1 MIISKTPFR
10 MSFFGG
16 GTDYPEWYL
25 KHGGCV
31 LSSTFDKYC
40 YITCRTLPPFFDH
53 KYRIT
58 YSKVEHRKSLDHIE
72 HSAIKA
78 AIQKSRF
85 LDGLEIHCDA
95 DLPART
101 GLGSSSTF
109 IVGLI
114 NALAHLQGQKLSPK
128 ALAESTIEIER
139 EVLFETVGSQDQYAA
154 AFGGLNLIKFSQTG
168 KISVEPVFVEPKRF
182 QNFQNHFMLFF
193 TGISRSAPVIA
204 KKKVAQFDSK
214 HAELSLMHSNVIEAT
229 QILKSSSDIQAF
241 GELMHTNWL
250 IKKSLCNSISNPEID
265 AAYSEARRAGAIGG
279 KLLGAGGGGFLL
291 MFVSPEKQS
300 SVKVALSNLIHVP
313 FKFENKGAEIIYN
326 GNKELN
332 FQTLGCRGVA

>member
-25 KHGGCV
+25 KNGGLV

-40 YITCRTLPPFFDH
+40 YITCRNLPPFFDH

-58 YSKVEHRKSLDHIE
+58 YSQVEHKKSVFDIE
-72 HSAIKA
+72 HKAIKA
-78 AIQKSRF
+78 VIQKSGIIE
-85 LDGLEIHCDA
+85 GLEIHCDA

-109 IVGLI
+109 IVGLT
-114 NALAHLQGQKLSPK
+114 NALAHLQAQKLSPK
-128 ALAESTIEIER
+128 ALAEATIEIER
-139 EVLFETVGSQDQYAA
+139 KVLLETVGSQDQYAA

-168 KISVEPVFVEPKRF
+168 KINVEPVFLEPRRY
-182 QNFQNHFMLFF
+182 QNFQEHLMLFF

-204 KKKVAQFDSK
+204 KKKVAQFESK
-214 HAELSLMHSNVIEAT
+214 HAELSLMHSSVIEAT
-229 QILKSSSDIQAF
+229 KVLENSSDIQGF

-250 IKKSLCNSISNPEID
+250 LKKSLCDSISNPKID
-265 AAYSEARRAGAIGG
+265 AAYTAARRAGAIGG
-279 KLLGAGGGGFLL
+279 KILGAGGGGFLL
-291 MFVSPEKQS
+291 MFVPPEKQP
-300 SVKVALSNLIHVP
+300 SVKVALSNLIQIP
-313 FKFENKGAEIIYN
+313 FRFENKGAEIIYD
-326 GNKELN
+326 GTKDLN
-332 FQTLGCRGVA
+332 LQPLRRQEVA